1 MKFIKLFE
9 AFESNILPKTLNFLS
24 EDSKKTFLKK
34 VKSYC
39 DNIDFPY
46 SKISDD
52 FFQYLPFK
60 KAVKEVISSKEETK
74 KCDATSTELF
84 NDKGIEGVTCKGG
97 KINRKWGSGTR
108 KVDCTKCKGTGMMT
122 VSSGEGIPQN
132 YELIKFWIT
141 KDGDL
146 KEITITDGRPTKLK
160 GAQFGNLDKE
170 GYVSIKNLSSV
181 NFKIPN
187 GTPIVFK
194 EGRVTTTGVIVFDE
208 YENAYFA
215 IHNNRAKDGSSPS
228 RELRNQYSHIGR
240 YYWQLT
246 AGSGT
251 RYDLFD
257 ELKVKLNDAKKDDE
271 IDYLLYN
278 KDIKTG
284 NALSEKSE
292 ADFAIVFDT
301 GKLKNSEFYKRSDIK
316 SDRSKARMGAQR
328 LKDPEEIKKSNLENR
343 LMKIAQKEFN
353 IESFNSL
360 FSRLLFDKYILFFE
374 LKDTIQKIQK
384 LVNIWDNKDKKDVKN
399 DKNDIKKNNDSYYSI
414 LNMLFRESDHRTKE
428 RMSKIFQRNREKYS
442 YGYNSYD
449 RDTDMEYVCKM
460 TLFELGYDIQDLKND
475 SKETEKID
483 PSVKEI
489 HNILKYSNSLK
500 TDALGRIAKLQPNNK
515 KLATKLIEVGEIV
528 LSKVKK
534 DINDETDME
543 IALNRLNS
551 INELINK
558 PRYSFNDRK
567 DRIIYYAKGLSSDD
581 IDNDTLEAYIKT
593 LNEIEEVIKRIP

>member
-84 NDKGIEGVTCKGG
+84 GDKGIDGETCSGG
-97 KINRKWGSGTR
+97 KIKRKWGKGTR

-141 KDGDL
+141 RDGDL
-146 KEITITDGRPTKLK
+146 KEITITDGRPTKVK
-160 GAQFGNLDKE
+160 VTEFGNLDAE
-170 GYVSIKNLSSV
+170 GYVSIKNLAE
-181 NFKIPN
+181 FEIPN
-187 GTPIVFK
+187 GTPIIFT
-194 EGRVTTTGVIVFDE
+194 EGASTVKGVIVFDDN
-208 YENAYFA
+208 ENAYFA
-215 IHNNRAKDGSSPS
+215 IHNNGRKDGSSPS

-240 YYWQLT
+240 YTWQLT
-246 AGSGT
+246 SSGGS

-257 ELKVKLNDAKKDDE
+257 NLKVKLNDSKKDSDE
-271 IDYLLYN
+271 IDYFLYN
-278 KDIKTG
+278 RDMKTG
-284 NALSEKSE
+284 NPLSKKSE
-292 ADFAIVFDT
+292 AEFAIIFDT

-316 SDRSKARMGAQR
+316 SDRAKARMGAQR

-360 FSRLLFDKYILFFE
+360 FSRLLFDKYILFFN
-374 LKDTIQKIQK
+374 LNDTIQKIQK
-384 LVNIWDNKDKKDVKN
+384 LVNIWDNKDKKDPG
-399 DKNDIKKNNDSYYSI
+399 IKYIDRLKALYNTSSTT
-414 LNMLFRESDHRTKE
+414 E
-428 RMSKIFQRNREKYS
+428 RNRIIDAFEKNRS
-442 YGYNSYD
+442 KYGLISGHADD
-449 RDTDMEYVCKM
+449 RELLAKM
-460 TLFELGYDIQDLKND
+460 TLSDVNYFSNVGSL
-475 SKETEKID
+475 SKKTQED
-483 PSVKEI
+483 DI

-515 KLATKLIEVGEIV
+515 KLATKLIEVGELV

-558 PRYSFNDRK
+558 PRYSFNNRK

-593 LNEIEEVIKRIP
+593 LNEIEEVIKRIS